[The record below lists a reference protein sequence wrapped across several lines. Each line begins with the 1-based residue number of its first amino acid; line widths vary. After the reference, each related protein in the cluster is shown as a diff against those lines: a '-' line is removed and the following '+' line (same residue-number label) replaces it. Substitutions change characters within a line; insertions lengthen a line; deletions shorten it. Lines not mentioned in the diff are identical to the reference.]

1 MLRRINTI
9 FDNIITYLA
18 YFGCALIAFI
28 VLSVTAEVFTRFF
41 LNRSLVWVTEI
52 DEYAMI
58 AFTFFAAAWVL
69 KREGHVVLDVVINR
83 FKPQN
88 RAAVNTITSILSA
101 IVCGVIFWYGTS
113 NLLYHLQ
120 EGTLIASKTIDIP
133 KAPMLIFIPLGFLL
147 FAIQFLRRAYGFIRV
162 WRGATVL
169 EEKVQVEKYFE
180 TLE

>member
-1 MLRRINTI
+1 MLKRLGII
-9 FDNIITYLA
+9 FDNIITYFA

-83 FKPQN
+83 FKPKN
-88 RAAVNTITSILSA
+88 KAAANTITSILSA
-101 IVCGVIFWYGTS
+101 IACGAICWYGAS
-113 NLLYHLQ
+113 NLWYHIQ
-120 EGTLIASKTIDIP
+120 EGTLIVEKTIDMP
-133 KAPMLIFIPLGFLL
+133 KAPMLIFIPLGFFL
-147 FAIQFLRRAYGFIRV
+147 FAIQFLRRAYGFLRV
-162 WRGATVL
+162 WRGAPPVAE
-169 EEKVQVEKYFE
+169 EEKLVEEIFE
-180 TLE
+180 SF